1 MKTVSSWNFTPYTPL
16 DRPERAINPYV
27 CRLVPGI
34 DGVYLDF
41 IDNGGDGALHTL
53 KYRRRGDGD
62 FIPVPLGRETHASLG
77 GLISECDYEFFV
89 EREDGASSE
98 TRLFRTGKVHGDIV
112 NYLHPDD
119 DTYLF
124 SGRYLCSPCLCR
136 LPSGRL
142 LSSMDVFEANN
153 AQNLTLIFFSDDN
166 GESWHYLTELF
177 PCFWGQMFVENGRLY
192 MLGVSNEYGDLLIG
206 ASDDGGKTW
215 SLPTVL
221 FRGAANSKRRG
232 LHRAPMKIHKSHG
245 RLWTD
250 VEYGAWAEKE
260 MNNAVLSAPEGL
272 DDYTDPSVWVMTD
285 FWRHYEFAKTAKEGE
300 TVEKCLGGIEGNIVT
315 SPDGR
320 IYDFLRYATRKCLLL
335 GVFPDEPERKPE
347 YARLVDVDITASK
360 FEILFDEESKYYYM
374 IASRAL
380 NEPRTVRNLLSLFR
394 SPDLFKWSLVTDII
408 DERNA
413 DPQVVGLQYVSMLF
427 DGDDIIFLCR
437 TAYGKPHNFHDANY
451 QTFHRIKNF
460 RKLSEVPN
468 E

>member
-16 DRPERAINPYV
+16 DRPERVQNPYI
-27 CRLVPGI
+27 CRLAPRAKGM
-34 DGVYLDF
+34 YLDF
-41 IDNGGDGALHTL
+41 IDNGAPNARHTL
-53 KYRRRGDGD
+53 CYRRRGEGEY
-62 FIPVPLGRETHASLG
+62 ISVPLENAHSASLDM
-77 GLISECDYEFFV
+77 LDAEQDYEFYI
-89 EREDGASSE
+89 ERDGGAKSE
-98 TRLFRTGKVHGDIV
+98 TRLFRTGAVHGDIV
-112 NYLHPDD
+112 NYLHPEDD
-119 DTYLF
+119 VYYF

-153 AQNLTLIFFSDDN
+153 AQNLTLIFYSDDN
-166 GESWHYLTELF
+166 GVSWHYLTELF
-177 PCFWGQMFVENGRLY
+177 PCFWGQMFVEGGRLY

-206 ASDDGGKTW
+206 ASDDEGKTW

-221 FRGAANSKRRG
+221 FRGAANPTRRG

-260 MNNAVLSAPEGL
+260 MNNAVLSAPAGL
-272 DDYTDPSVWVMTD
+272 DDYTDPSAWVMTE
-285 FWRHYEFAKTAKEGE
+285 FWRHREFAATAKDGE
-300 TVEKCLGGIEGNIVT
+300 VVEKCLGGIEGNVIT
-315 SPDGR
+315 APDGT
-320 IYDFLRYATRKCLLL
+320 IFNFLRYATRKCLLL
-335 GVFPDEPERKPE
+335 RVFPDEPERKPE

-360 FEILFDEESKYYYM
+360 FDILYDEKSKYYYM

-380 NEPRTVRNLLSLFR
+380 NEPKTVRNLLSLFR
-394 SPDLFKWSLVTDII
+394 SPDLVHWSLVTDII
-408 DERNA
+408 DERYS

-437 TAYGKPHNFHDANY
+437 TSYGKPHNFHDSNY

-460 RKLSEVPN
+460 RDL
-468 E
+468 